1 MELTDE
7 LIEKGFIKCLK
18 TKDNQIL
25 ILTTPC
31 RFKILQKEV
40 IKLKE
45 NYLDNEEIGG
55 ILRAK
60 PTVLNGEKIYNIDEV
75 KIIRNAIEDKPL
87 FDKITGE
94 LYKKS
99 NSYLLDGKQFNE
111 ERNRIFEAGCLPI
124 RFHTHPTKGTNII
137 DNIKN
142 QQIQTDT
149 SDQDKEESKGFDL
162 LNNQRLKIPRGLIVG
177 NKDLGQDIFLGLYD
191 GFIAPSGFEKS
202 KKKVIQ
208 QNINSLGNTVF
219 NKISSL
225 DLSENEKMAYGIAAI
240 LFLGYLLFKTK
251 KYSVPVILGLA
262 SLAPFLL
269 TNTGSIEQPN
279 YFCKL
284 AFGDAV
290 INIPK
295 EDGEYYTI

>member
-1 MELTDE
+1 MKLSEE
-7 LIEKGFIKCLK
+7 LIEKGFIRSLK
-18 TKDNQIL
+18 TKDDQVL

-55 ILRAK
+55 VMRAK
-60 PTVLNGEKIYNIDEV
+60 PSVVNGEKIYKIDEV

-87 FDKITGE
+87 FYKITGE

-99 NSYLLDGKQFNE
+99 NAYLLDSTQFNE
-111 ERNRIFEAGCLPI
+111 ERKRIFEAGCLPI
-124 RFHTHPTKGTNII
+124 RFHTHPTKGTNIF

-162 LNNQRLKIPRGLIVG
+162 LDNQHLKIPRGLIVG

-191 GFIAPSGFEKS
+191 GFIAPSGFEES

-208 QNINSLGNTVF
+208 QNISSLGNTVF
-219 NKISSL
+219 NKISSYN
-225 DLSENEKMAYGIAAI
+225 LSENEKMAYGIAAV

-251 KYSVPVILGLA
+251 KYSLPVILGLA
-262 SLAPFLL
+262 SVAPLLL
-269 TNTGSIEQPN
+269 TNTGSIKHPN
-279 YFCKL
+279 YFNKL
-284 AFGDAV
+284 SFGDSD

-295 EDGEYYTI
+295 EDGEYYPI